1 MLPGANSLYG
11 SAVTSRSKPGAEGR
25 DREREASRI
34 ILRGGGSAAAGFAVR
49 LGARLI
55 FLVVAGRL
63 FGPVLFGAFALA
75 VALVELAVT
84 VGGLG
89 TKRTLFQFLDGR
101 GASGRLAAHVVID
114 AALLVTVTSALIAAA
129 IVATALL
136 LPDAWL
142 SRNTA
147 TAMIVL
153 APMIAGQALLDLLS
167 AATRWRHRIRYEV
180 VGRSIVE
187 PYAGLVGTA
196 AAFYLGFAEE
206 GLLIGYW
213 LGTLA
218 ALFYLLVG
226 ARRCLGGFA
235 LRHYRARLSAM
246 AAMLRGTIAN
256 TANDFLSA
264 LYARF
269 DLYLVGLLLG
279 EAAAGIYGMARQV
292 RTPIRQVRQSF
303 DGLLTPIVAK
313 TLAATG
319 AADTG
324 RALASA
330 ARLILAIQLPL
341 LIVLIA
347 IGEPLLDLIGPGFAL
362 GYWALILLAAAESI
376 QGAFGIGDLI
386 FVYRRPRLGLW
397 ITAAS
402 IAVGLVSGI
411 LFIGLW
417 EISGAALAVL
427 LSFAARA
434 LHRRY
439 ALSTRFGVRVPIG
452 HSAGPLAAAA
462 IGVGAAFVVA
472 PWAGPSPILLYAG
485 PAIAGLGCYA
495 LALIAWMRL
504 AGGSLAMEGFVADHP
519 DEEDIAAGAVS
530 GLAVR

>member
-1 MLPGANSLYG
+1 M
-11 SAVTSRSKPGAEGR
+11 
-25 DREREASRI
+25 
-34 ILRGGGSAAAGFAVR
+34 
-49 LGARLI
+49 
-55 FLVVAGRL
+55 
-63 FGPVLFGAFALA
+63 
-75 VALVELAVT
+75 
-84 VGGLG
+84 
-89 TKRTLFQFLDGR
+89 
-101 GASGRLAAHVVID
+101 ID
-114 AALLVTVTSALIAAA
+114 AALLVTLTSALIAAS
-129 IVATALL
+129 IVATILL

-142 SRNTA
+142 SRNTS

-153 APMIAGQALLDLLS
+153 APKIAGQALLDLLS

-180 VGRSIVE
+180 VGRSLVE
-187 PYAGLVGTA
+187 PYAGLAGTA
-196 AAFYLGFAEE
+196 AAFYLGFAEA

-213 LGTLA
+213 FGTLA
-218 ALFYLLVG
+218 ALTYLLVG

-235 LRHYRARLSAM
+235 LRRYRARLSAL
-246 AAMLRGTIAN
+246 AAMLRGTITN

-269 DLYLVGLLLG
+269 DLYLVGLVLG
-279 EAAAGIYGMARQV
+279 EGPAGIYGMARQV
-292 RTPIRQVRQSF
+292 RTPIRQVRQSI

-319 AADTG
+319 AAETG

-330 ARLILAIQLPL
+330 ARLILAVQLPL

-347 IGEPLLDLIGPGFAL
+347 LGEPLLDLIGPGFAL

-376 QGAFGIGDLI
+376 QGALGLGDLI

-402 IAVGLVSGI
+402 IAVGLVSGMV
-411 LFIGLW
+411 FIAWWG
-417 EISGAALAVL
+417 ISGAGLAVL

-439 ALSTRFGVRVPIG
+439 ALSARFGVRVPIG

-462 IGVGAAFVVA
+462 VGAAA
-472 PWAGPSPILLYAG
+472 ALLAAGWTGPSPILVYAG
-485 PAIAGLGCYA
+485 PIVAGLGCYA
-495 LALIAWMRL
+495 LALLAWMRWM
-504 AGGSLAMEGFVADHP
+504 GGSLAMEGFVAEHP
-519 DEEDIAAGAVS
+519 DEEDIAAGGVS